1 MLSAQFTSSVIYYAR
16 QHVLCEEV
24 KKLTVT
30 SFMLRWRLIETRVE
44 LNSLLYNS
52 HRGIHVRYQ
61 GMFPAA
67 LPGHGIEVV
76 EPTCVRFGRA

>member
-1 MLSAQFTSSVIYYAR
+1 
-16 QHVLCEEV
+16 
-24 KKLTVT
+24 
-30 SFMLRWRLIETRVE
+30 MLRWRLIETRVE